1 MMSKYIL
8 WVGGIDDHYDTYEE
22 AYEDLLKWKSKG
34 FSSYDDLIIEEVD
47 DE

>member
-1 MMSKYIL
+1 MSKYIL

-22 AYEDLLKWKSKG
+22 AYNASFEWHDKG
-34 FSSYDDLIIEEVD
+34 FDDVTIEEVS